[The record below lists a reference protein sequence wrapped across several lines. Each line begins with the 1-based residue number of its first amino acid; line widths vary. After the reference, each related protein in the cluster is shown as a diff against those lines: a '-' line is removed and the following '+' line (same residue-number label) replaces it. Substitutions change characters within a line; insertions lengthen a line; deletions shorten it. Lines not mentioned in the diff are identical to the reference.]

1 MREYKRNLKMMKEC
15 RRYIDEHLNE
25 KLKPEDLA
33 KQFGYSYASF
43 RRIFWEIGGYTVYEY
58 IRLRRVQTAARC
70 IRHGG
75 DLAEA
80 TKKGCFRTYAGF
92 YKAFLDVYG
101 MNPSEYLRTRGTD
114 LMTEPEIV
122 SREAFYIV
130 GYCLPGEKGLS
141 LEDRAA
147 YWIAQEFPSV
157 SEREYARIGGGP
169 EMISVWIENK
179 KTAAYITGPGVKQ
192 VQYIPKPMKSVYIP
206 GGLFAAFHMAESEN
220 NTMLWENARVTWY
233 YAYEQWM
240 PDSDYLIDGTRLPYE
255 YYLDGDNLV
264 YVPIKPKIK
273 PEKKKPRQNQQTTE

>member
-1 MREYKRNLKMMKEC
+1 MKEC

-192 VQYIPKPMKSVYIP
+192 VQYIPKPMKRYLFFCQLPRSFRAVPRVWLSIP
-206 GGLFAAFHMAESEN
+206 GVPFRRIYETPSTAPPNLHRPSGIPPAFNRFERRTSRSVE
-220 NTMLWENARVTWY
+220 
-233 YAYEQWM
+233 
-240 PDSDYLIDGTRLPYE
+240 
-255 YYLDGDNLV
+255 
-264 YVPIKPKIK
+264 
-273 PEKKKPRQNQQTTE
+273 